1 MIGEFPRSRL
11 PAIDV
16 ARGLNVTRTG
26 GTTVGDERYRKEAAA
41 LLRRL
46 IEAVDRG
53 ELTATTPQA
62 RALLRHLEG
71 AASALTA
78 LDDER
83 AKEP

>member
-1 MIGEFPRSRL
+1 MSE
-11 PAIDV
+11 
-16 ARGLNVTRTG
+16 
-26 GTTVGDERYRKEAAA
+26 ERYPTEAAA

-71 AASALTA
+71 AASALAA
-78 LDDER
+78 LNDER
-83 AKEP
+83 AKES